1 MARKL
6 NTTVHVAGEKYLP
19 GQVVDGEVE
28 AFLSETW
35 PADRDDLWEA
45 VAEPKAAKREEKSS
59 RSEAQEA
66 EEQPKAAGR
75 K

>member
-6 NTTVHVAGEKYLP
+6 NTTVHLAGEIYRP

-28 AFLSETW
+28 AELAETW
-35 PADRDDLWEA
+35 PGDREDLWEA
-45 VAEPKAAKREEKSS
+45 VAEPKAAEEKSS
-59 RSEAQEA
+59 PDEDDDEK
-66 EEQPKAAGR
+66 PKARGR